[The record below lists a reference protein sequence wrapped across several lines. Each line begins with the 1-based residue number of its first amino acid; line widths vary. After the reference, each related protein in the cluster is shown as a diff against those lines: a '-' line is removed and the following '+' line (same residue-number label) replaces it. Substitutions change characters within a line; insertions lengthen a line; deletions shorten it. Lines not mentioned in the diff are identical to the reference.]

1 MTPQNTAV
9 TQVIMQSTITQTPT
23 DRSHTAPYLTRLNPP
38 QREAVT
44 TTEGPLLVLSG
55 AGTGKTSV
63 LTARIAHLLHERL
76 AWPSEIL
83 AVTFTNK
90 AAREMVQRVGS
101 ILTLPPRGGVEER
114 SDSVGGNEL
123 PASPPTKSSNE
134 DLTPPR
140 GGSGT
145 VLPFLGT
152 FHSISA
158 KILRRHAEMIGFS
171 SDYIIL
177 DTDDQTRLI
186 KTILQERNIDV
197 KQNPPKQFLW
207 NIQNWKDKGLV
218 PEKVS
223 KAEKMM
229 TGGPQVHEIYIEYQ
243 RRLKA
248 MNCMDFGDL
257 LLHCLTLFN
266 THPNILQQY
275 AQRFKY
281 IMIDEYQ
288 DTNIAQYLWLRL
300 LALGHKNICCV
311 GDDDQSIY
319 GWRGAEVGNILK
331 FEKDFPG
338 AKVIKL
344 EQNYRSTPQILAA
357 ASHLI
362 GYNDTRLGKTLWT
375 EAQAGEK
382 LQLQTSS
389 DSEEEAYNLGEKIEH
404 LRRHEVPYSEMAI
417 LVRAGFQTRQFEE
430 RLLTL
435 GLPYQVIGGQR
446 FYERAEIRD
455 IIAYLRVVQTPAD
468 NLAFERIINTPKRG
482 VGKATL
488 EKIHSAGREWNVSM
502 FKALERLL
510 GVSPLP
516 MGEVAERNDAGEGP
530 LPKSEISTSPGGRGV
545 RMKGKVADSLT
556 HLLNQFARW
565 RGLLG
570 TLPIG
575 ELTDMILDE
584 SGYRAMWE
592 KEKNAEANGRLEN
605 LRELIRAMGEF
616 EDLTAFLEHVGLV
629 TDIAEANRGND
640 GEMVTLMTLHA
651 AKGLEFDCVFL
662 PGWEEGLFPH
672 QRSIDESGKEG
683 LEEERRL
690 AYVGIT
696 RARKRVFISHAERR
710 RFFTKGG
717 IEWQP
722 TVPSRFITELP
733 PEHVESQD
741 AYSRQNY
748 NRFNQARNDFADEMA
763 TIMEGAGGSFGG
775 FPTASRQPSA
785 VSHQRDAF
793 SPGAKVS
800 HPKFGEG
807 IVIKKEEDTLEIAF
821 NGGMTKRIMSE
832 FVTLV

>member
-1 MTPQNTAV
+1 MMETALEIPEK
-9 TQVIMQSTITQTPT
+9 QEDNSA
-23 DRSHTAPYLTRLNPP
+23 SYLARLNPP

-44 TTEGPLLVLSG
+44 TTDGAVLVLSG

-63 LTARIAHLLHERL
+63 LTARIAHIINQKL

-90 AAREMVQRVGS
+90 AAREMAGRAEALVIDDSGQTQGP
-101 ILTLPPRGGVEER
+101 LPW
-114 SDSVGGNEL
+114 
-123 PASPPTKSSNE
+123 
-134 DLTPPR
+134 
-140 GGSGT
+140 
-145 VLPFLGT
+145 LGT

-158 KILRRHAEMIGFS
+158 KILRRHAETLGFS

-177 DTDDQTRLI
+177 DTDDQIRLI
-186 KTILQERNIDV
+186 KTILTERNIDP

-207 NIQNWKDKGLV
+207 NIQNWKDKGLT

-223 KAEKMM
+223 HADKMM
-229 TGGPQVHEIYIEYQ
+229 TGGNQVFDIYTEYQ
-243 RRLKA
+243 KRLKD

-266 THPNILQQY
+266 QSPDILQNY

-281 IMIDEYQ
+281 IMVDEYQ

-331 FEKDFPG
+331 FEKDYPG
-338 AKVIKL
+338 EVTIRL

-362 GYNDTRLGKTLWT
+362 NYNDTRLGKTLWT
-375 EAQAGEK
+375 EAEDGDK
-382 LQLQTSS
+382 LQLQSAS
-389 DSEEEAYNLGEKIEH
+389 DSEEEAYLIGEKIEH
-404 LRRHEVPYSEMAI
+404 LRRHDVPYSEIAI

-455 IIAYLRVVQTPAD
+455 IIAYLRVVQTAAD

-488 EKIHSAGREWNVSM
+488 EKIHSAAREW
-502 FKALERLL
+502 
-510 GVSPLP
+510 GVSLHDAA
-516 MGEVAERNDAGEGP
+516 MRLIAEKHMR
-530 LPKSEISTSPGGRGV
+530 
-545 RMKGKVADSLT
+545 GKVSESIK
-556 HLLNQFARW
+556 HLLNQFDRW
-565 RGLLG
+565 RAIKP

-605 LRELIRAMGEF
+605 LRELVRAMGEF

-629 TDIAEANRGND
+629 TDIAEANRGDD
-640 GEMVTLMTLHA
+640 GEQVTLMTLHA
-651 AKGLEFDCVFL
+651 AKGLEFDVIFL

-696 RARKRVFISHAERR
+696 RARKQVFISHAERR

-717 IEWQP
+717 VEWQP

-741 AYSRQNY
+741 AYSRHSYQ
-748 NRFNQARNDFADEMA
+748 RFGQSRQQSQDNFANEMA
-763 TIMEGAGGSFGG
+763 NIMKNAGGSFGG
-775 FPTASRQPSA
+775 FNKKPKLDSSA
-785 VSHQRDAF
+785 RGEYA
-793 SPGAKVS
+793 PGTKVA
-800 HPKFGEG
+800 HAKFGEG
-807 IVIKKEEDTLEIAF
+807 IVIKKQDDTLEIAF
-821 NGGMTKRIMSE
+821 NSGETKRIMAE
-832 FVTLV
+832 FVELA

>member
-1 MTPQNTAV
+1 METALNRHENQEGK
-9 TQVIMQSTITQTPT
+9 TTT
-23 DRSHTAPYLTRLNPP
+23 YLDRLNPP

-44 TTEGPLLVLSG
+44 TIDGAVLVLSG

-63 LTARIAHLLHERL
+63 LTARIAHLLNTQK

-83 AVTFTNK
+83 SVTFTNK
-90 AAREMVQRVGS
+90 AAREMAGRAEALVTNAEGQSSGP
-101 ILTLPPRGGVEER
+101 LPW
-114 SDSVGGNEL
+114 
-123 PASPPTKSSNE
+123 
-134 DLTPPR
+134 
-140 GGSGT
+140 
-145 VLPFLGT
+145 LGT

-177 DTDDQTRLI
+177 DTDDQIRLI
-186 KTILQERNIDV
+186 KTILTEKNIDP

-207 NIQNWKDKGLV
+207 NIQNWKDKGLT

-223 KAEKMM
+223 HADKMM
-229 TGGPQVHEIYIEYQ
+229 TGGNQVFEIYQEYQ
-243 RRLKA
+243 KRMLN

-257 LLHCLTLFN
+257 LLHCLSLFN
-266 THPNILQQY
+266 KYPDILQQY
-275 AQRFKY
+275 GQRFKY
-281 IMIDEYQ
+281 IMVDEYQ

-338 AKVIKL
+338 AVTIRL

-362 GYNDTRLGKTLWT
+362 NYNDTRLGKTLWT
-375 EAQAGEK
+375 DAADGDK
-382 LQLQTSS
+382 LQLQTTA
-389 DSEEEAYNLGEKIEH
+389 DSEEEAYQIGEKIEH
-404 LRRHEVPYSEMAI
+404 LRRHDVAYSEMAI

-455 IIAYLRVVQTPAD
+455 IIGYLRVTQTASD

-488 EKIHSAGREWNVSM
+488 EKIHSAARTWNISLHDAA
-502 FKALERLL
+502 KRLIDEKQ
-510 GVSPLP
+510 
-516 MGEVAERNDAGEGP
+516 MR
-530 LPKSEISTSPGGRGV
+530 
-545 RMKGKVADSLT
+545 GKVVDSIT
-556 HLLNQFARW
+556 HLLGQFARW
-565 RGLLG
+565 RTLLG
-570 TLPIG
+570 TMPIG
-575 ELTDMILDE
+575 EITDMILDE

-605 LRELIRAMGEF
+605 LREMVRAMGDF
-616 EDLTAFLEHVGLV
+616 ESLTAFLEHVGLV
-629 TDIAEANRGND
+629 TDIAEANRGED

-672 QRSIDESGKEG
+672 QRSLDESGKEG

-696 RARKRVFISHAERR
+696 RARKQVFISHAERR

-733 PEHVESQD
+733 AEHVESQD
-741 AYSRQNY
+741 HYSRHSY
-748 NRFNQARNDFADEMA
+748 NRFSQSRDNFADEMA
-763 TIMEGAGGSFGG
+763 SIMQNAGGSFGG
-775 FPTASRQPSA
+775 FPQKDKNKTATQSRDSYA
-785 VSHQRDAF
+785 
-793 SPGAKVS
+793 PGTRVA
-800 HPKFGEG
+800 HAKFGEG
-807 IVIKKEEDTLEIAF
+807 IVIKKQDDTLEIAF
-821 NGGMTKRIMSE
+821 NSGETKRIMSE
-832 FVTLV
+832 FVELV

>member
-1 MTPQNTAV
+1 MEHAANLSQNQDIV
-9 TQVIMQSTITQTPT
+9 NE
-23 DRSHTAPYLTRLNPP
+23 PYLERLNTP

-44 TTEGPLLVLSG
+44 TTDGAVLVLSG

-63 LTARIAHLLHERL
+63 LTARVAHLVNSRK

-90 AAREMVQRVGS
+90 AAREMAGRAEALLSVSDDEAQQ
-101 ILTLPPRGGVEER
+101 
-114 SDSVGGNEL
+114 SDSAMNQRSGPQL
-123 PASPPTKSSNE
+123 PW
-134 DLTPPR
+134 
-140 GGSGT
+140 
-145 VLPFLGT
+145 LGT

-158 KILRRHAEMIGFS
+158 KILRRHAEMLGFG

-177 DTDDQTRLI
+177 DTDDQIRLI
-186 KTILQERNIDV
+186 KAILIERGINH
-197 KQNPPKQFLW
+197 KENPPKQFLW

-223 KAEKMM
+223 HAEQAM
-229 TGGPQVHEIYIEYQ
+229 TGGKQVLEIYAEYQ
-243 RRLKA
+243 KRLLD

-257 LLHCLTLFN
+257 LLHCLTLFTKN
-266 THPNILQQY
+266 ENILQQY
-275 AQRFKY
+275 ASRFKY
-281 IMIDEYQ
+281 ILVDEYQ

-338 AKVIKL
+338 AVTIRL

-362 GYNDTRLGKTLWT
+362 NYNDTRLGKTLWT
-375 EAQAGEK
+375 EAQDGDK
-382 LQLQTSS
+382 LQLKSAGDS
-389 DSEEEAYNLGEKIEH
+389 DEEAYIVGEKIEH
-404 LRRHEVPYSEMAI
+404 LRRNGASYAQMAI

-430 RLLTL
+430 RFLTL
-435 GLPYQVIGGQR
+435 GLPYQVIGGLR

-455 IIAYLRVVQTPAD
+455 IIAYLRVVQTAAD

-482 VGKATL
+482 VGKATM
-488 EKIHSAGREWNVSM
+488 EKIHTAGRSN
-502 FKALERLL
+502 
-510 GVSPLP
+510 G
-516 MGEVAERNDAGEGP
+516 
-530 LPKSEISTSPGGRGV
+530 TSLYAAAKQLIDSKQMR
-545 RMKGKVADSLT
+545 GKVADSID
-556 HLLNQFARW
+556 HLLNQFDRW
-565 RGLLG
+565 HHILG
-570 TLPIG
+570 TMPIG

-584 SGYRAMWE
+584 SGYRAHWE

-605 LRELIRAMGEF
+605 LRELVRAMGDF
-616 EDLTAFLEHVGLV
+616 EDLTSFLEHVGLV
-629 TDIAEANRGND
+629 ADVADANKGED

-651 AKGLEFDCVFL
+651 AKGLEFDSVFL

-672 QRSIDESGKEG
+672 QRSLDESGKDG

-696 RARKRVFISHAERR
+696 RARKQVFISHAERR
-710 RFFTKGG
+710 RLFTKGG

-733 PEHVESQD
+733 AEHLESQD
-741 AYSRQNY
+741 HYSANNY
-748 NRFNQARNDFADEMA
+748 NRFAQARSGGAIGANFSDEISG
-763 TIMEGAGGSFGG
+763 IMERAGGSFGG
-775 FPTASRQPSA
+775 APKKKEKLVAGIFAPGSRVRHA
-785 VSHQRDAF
+785 
-793 SPGAKVS
+793 
-800 HPKFGEG
+800 KFGEG
-807 IVIKKEEDTLEIAF
+807 IVIKKQDDALQIAF
-821 NGGMTKRIMSE
+821 NNGTTKRIMVDFIE
-832 FVTLV
+832 AI